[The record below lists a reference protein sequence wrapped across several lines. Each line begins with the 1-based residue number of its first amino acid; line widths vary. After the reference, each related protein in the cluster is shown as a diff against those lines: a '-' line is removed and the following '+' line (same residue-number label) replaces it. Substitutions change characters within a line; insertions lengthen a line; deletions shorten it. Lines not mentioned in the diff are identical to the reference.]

1 MKNTYSSKIRTVI
14 TQKKETYIILQFK
27 IYNIFT
33 DQSETIIYNKSN
45 VKFLNKKYPYNLP
58 VRIFWNAAST
68 LVESS
73 ADVSIKDSSFLS
85 EKTHLPVIP
94 VNLWQKN

>member
-58 VRIFWNAAST
+58 VRIF
-68 LVESS
+68 
-73 ADVSIKDSSFLS
+73 
-85 EKTHLPVIP
+85 
-94 VNLWQKN
+94 